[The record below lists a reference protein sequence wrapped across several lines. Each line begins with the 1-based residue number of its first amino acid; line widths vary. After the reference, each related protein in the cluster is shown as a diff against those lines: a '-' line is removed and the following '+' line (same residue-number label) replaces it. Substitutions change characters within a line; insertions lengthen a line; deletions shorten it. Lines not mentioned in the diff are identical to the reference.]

1 MKDERGRMTCIKM
14 KKQTMQR
21 DKRNGFR
28 VILHR
33 STFILCCALA
43 TAASAQQY
51 PSKPV
56 RIIVPVAAGG
66 GSDVIARFL
75 GGKLTEALG
84 QQVIVENRAGAGS
97 TIGIEFGMRAAADG
111 YTLTL
116 VSPTYTINPSLY
128 PVKFDALNDYTP
140 VILVARGPYMIAVHP
155 SLPARTTRELIALAK
170 ARPGQIIYGTSGQ
183 GTIVHLSTELFL
195 YMAGIKMTH
204 VPYKGGGPALVDLIA
219 GHIQL
224 VFATTQTGL
233 PQVKAGR
240 IRALAVT
247 TPERVSAAP
256 DLPTIAESGVP
267 GYEVTNWHGLI
278 GPKGLPRTVVE
289 RLNNEMNRILKAK
302 DVEERLQADG
312 VSPAGGAPGEL
323 HEVVRRQL
331 DQWRKVVERAGVKVQ

>member
-1 MKDERGRMTCIKM
+1 VRKGIRFYFLLSPFAFLLGC
-14 KKQTMQR
+14 
-21 DKRNGFR
+21 
-28 VILHR
+28 VLPAA
-33 STFILCCALA
+33 ALA
-43 TAASAQQY
+43 QVY
-51 PSKPV
+51 PTKPV

-66 GSDVIARFL
+66 GTDVVARFL

-84 QQVIVENRAGAGS
+84 QQVVVENRSGAGS
-97 TIGIEFGMRAAADG
+97 TIGIEFGMRAAPDG

-128 PVKFDALNDYTP
+128 PVKFDPLNDFTP

-155 SLPARTTRELIALAK
+155 SLPVRSTRELIALAK
-170 ARPGQIIYGTSGQ
+170 ARPGQIIYGSSGQ

-233 PQVKAGR
+233 PQARMGR
-240 IRALAVT
+240 LRALAVT
-247 TPERVSAAP
+247 TPYRVTAAP
-256 DLPTIAESGVP
+256 ELPTIAESGVP

-278 GPKGLPRTVVE
+278 ASKGLPRPIVE
-289 RLNNEMNRILKAK
+289 RLNGEMNKILKAK

-312 VSPAGGAPGEL
+312 VSPAGGTPEQL
-323 HEVVRRQL
+323 YEQVRKQL
-331 DQWRKVVERAGVKVQ
+331 DQWRQVVQRAGVRVN